1 MGIMP
6 RETVPDLIVAY
17 HYLMTPRIRSENE
30 CAHYFGQ
37 FIEMAS
43 RLEGES
49 HIAAHAMTW
58 GVYERILDY
67 EDFCGLVNKT
77 HQPEG

>member
-6 RETVPDLIVAY
+6 RETVPDLMVAY
-17 HYLMTPRIRSENE
+17 HYLMTPRIRNEDE

-37 FIEMAS
+37 FIKMAS
-43 RLEGES
+43 RLEDKS

-67 EDFCGLVNKT
+67 EELVPLGG
-77 HQPEG
+77 PESC